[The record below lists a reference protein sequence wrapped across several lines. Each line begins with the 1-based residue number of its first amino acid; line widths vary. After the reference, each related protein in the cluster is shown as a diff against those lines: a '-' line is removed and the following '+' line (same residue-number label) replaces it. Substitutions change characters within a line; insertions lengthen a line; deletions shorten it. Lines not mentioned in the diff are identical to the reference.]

1 MVLTAFLAIRE
12 LAYASLSRKEIKYIH
27 HPTTLINESGTV
39 MNIKTL
45 LLFFN
50 FKCKVDGFMF
60 PYIVHIRKK
69 DQPKQNM
76 LIFP

>member
-39 MNIKTL
+39 MNVKNATAFSILNVK
-45 LLFFN
+45 
-50 FKCKVDGFMF
+50 
-60 PYIVHIRKK
+60 
-69 DQPKQNM
+69 
-76 LIFP
+76 